1 MMMKIMYITTTYSIA
16 GRYHMIGL
24 GGSAV
29 KSENGNLLT
38 IPGLL
43 KKSLPELNLLLN
55 DFSRIILELNCYQKL

>member
-1 MMMKIMYITTTYSIA
+1 MGWVGLGCRLNFYYNMMMKIMYITTTYSIA

-43 KKSLPELNLLLN
+43 KKKST
-55 DFSRIILELNCYQKL
+55 RTKLGVK